1 MAKLRDTWERIM
13 KPMEWGALFKQ
24 GAVKAEEL
32 RILVQDQMA
41 RERLDTNQTGTQ
53 LMKFT
58 SMEFSREAGR
68 RGCNVAVSREGVQS
82 SVMRGGDLALLVG
95 KGKQLPEGSFTEGSL
110 KVYT

>member
-1 MAKLRDTWERIM
+1 
-13 KPMEWGALFKQ
+13 
-24 GAVKAEEL
+24 
-32 RILVQDQMA
+32 MA
-41 RERLDTNQTGTQ
+41 RDRLDDLYRAWGGRAHSRVGLTHQTGTQ

-82 SVMRGGDLALLVG
+82 SVMRGGDLTLLVG
-95 KGKQLPEGSFTEGSL
+95 KGKQLPDGSFTEGSL